1 MRQRIAVLVITLCT
15 YASAAFADT
24 VRGKVVHPDGST
36 PYANVAIKVTG
47 AAGASEVVYSG
58 SDGLFQLEN
67 VPPGNYTMEL
77 TTRQE
82 KKNIPISVKKQAYT
96 DLPLVK
102 MK

>member
-1 MRQRIAVLVITLCT
+1 MRQRIAVIVITLFT
-15 YASAAFADT
+15 LASAALADT
-24 VRGKVVHPDGST
+24 VRGKVVYPDGST

-47 AAGASEVVYSG
+47 AAGSSETVFSG

-77 TTRQE
+77 KTRQE
-82 KKNIPISVKKQAYT
+82 TKNVPISVQKQAYT